1 MRPELPDAVVVQV
14 WPAGGDCVFHPD
26 DLELAKAWIPSSRV
40 FLRSGFDGKY
50 YHLRYGDQSLR
61 MAPCLITK
69 VPLEDLQVGDRVE
82 VLTLLLERDPVLA
95 EVIEKRWDQ
104 EKQQIV
110 YEITHRQLPVERSYG
125 MTVLRLLTQR
135 HPPLTSHE
143 TIRREVPPEVG

>member
-110 YEITHRQLPVERSYG
+110 YENDPQRGPSGGRMIGSDADDCLPSFPSIV
-125 MTVLRLLTQR
+125 
-135 HPPLTSHE
+135 
-143 TIRREVPPEVG
+143 